1 MNPDRELVGERLV
14 TLGNP
19 KTLIISK
26 TMLPFNLEMNE
37 NIYSILGLLQ
47 DRIEKLV
54 LRDLVY
60 RQTEDSGI
68 RSTARNSLLHKF
80 IGPHN

>member
-1 MNPDRELVGERLV
+1 MDPDRDLIGERLV

-26 TMLPFNLEMNE
+26 TLLPFNLEMNE
-37 NIYSILGLLQ
+37 NIFSILGLIQ
-47 DRIEKLV
+47 DRLEKLV

-60 RQTEDSGI
+60 KQTEGGS

-80 IGPHN
+80 LGPHI

>member
-1 MNPDRELVGERLV
+1 MDPDRDLIGERLV

-26 TMLPFNLEMNE
+26 TLLPFNLEMNE
-37 NIYSILGLLQ
+37 NIFSILGLIQ
-47 DRIEKLV
+47 DRLEKLV

-60 RQTEDSGI
+60 KQTEG
-68 RSTARNSLLHKF
+68 
-80 IGPHN
+80 G